1 MRVVSGAAYTLF
13 AMSSLFDDDFLAD
26 LARAGGE
33 PPPEEPEI
41 PEEAPGD
48 PTVPAGQ
55 APEQVPH
62 DLFEGWDLAPSAGP
76 GPAAGFGERAGRAGA
91 DAYGEE
97 PYGEPEAY
105 YRNGA
110 PRPAVDP
117 AALLEGMNEQQ
128 RAAVVH
134 AGSPLL
140 IVAGAGSGKTRV
152 LTHRIAHLL
161 GARRAHPGEI
171 LAITFTNKAAGE
183 MKERVTDLV
192 GQRANAMWVSTFHSA
207 CVRILRRESKKLGF
221 TSSFSIYDAA
231 DSKRLMALVCHDLD
245 LDPKRFPPKSFS
257 AKISNLKNELID
269 EETYAAQVGGDGAGS
284 GGGFE
289 KTLAEAYTMYQARL
303 REANALD
310 FDDIIMTTVH
320 LLQAFPDVSEH
331 YRRRFRHVLV
341 DEYQDT
347 NHAQYTLVRELV
359 GPAES
364 AAELCVVGDA
374 DQSIYAFRG
383 ATIRNILQFEEDYPN
398 ATTILL
404 EQNYRST
411 QTILS
416 AANAVIERN
425 ENRRPKNLWTDA
437 GAGATITGYVADTE
451 HDEAQFVADEIDRL
465 TDAGDAR
472 AGDVAV
478 FYRTNAQSRV
488 FEEVFIRVG
497 LPYKVVGGV
506 RFYERKEVRDILAY
520 LRVLANPEDTVPL
533 RRILNV
539 PKRGIGERAKA
550 MIDALAQRERI
561 SFAQALR
568 RVDEAYGMAAR
579 SVNAVKRLNVL
590 LEDLRTIV
598 ESGVGPVTVLE
609 AVLERTGYLAELQ
622 ASTDPQDETRVEN
635 LQELAAVALEFE
647 QERGVTP
654 GEPVDAG
661 ARPAAGYA
669 GAGETAAPAAVAE
682 GVVARGV
689 EAGAGANFGA
699 AGGPDESDTAVRPVA
714 AQAAAVGAEDAA
726 AAGAGA
732 TTGTLAD
739 FLDKVALV
747 ADSDQIP
754 DEDAEG
760 TGVITLM
767 TLHTAKGLE
776 FPVVFL
782 TGLEDGVFPHM
793 RALGQ
798 VNELEEERRLA
809 YVGITRARER
819 LYLTRSTMRS
829 AWGQPAYNPLSRFLD
844 EIPDQFLTWKRTGPA
859 MPSASMSSVA
869 SSLSSSLSA
878 SARSGG
884 GRGTS
889 NAFPT
894 RRVKDRP
901 VVSLA
906 VGDRVTHDSFGL
918 GTVVGVKGSG
928 DAAEATIDFGEEKPK
943 RLLLRY
949 APVEKL

>member
-1 MRVVSGAAYTLF
+1 
-13 AMSSLFDDDFLAD
+13 MSSLFDDSFLANLQAQRGPAD
-26 LARAGGE
+26 E
-33 PPPEEPEI
+33 PPPPPEDDHVPEPI
-41 PEEAPGD
+41 PD
-48 PTVPAGQ
+48 
-55 APEQVPH
+55 
-62 DLFEGWDLAPSAGP
+62 DLFGGKFDAPP
-76 GPAAGFGERAGRAGA
+76 DR
-91 DAYGEE
+91 D
-97 PYGEPEAY
+97 AY
-105 YRNGA
+105 YRDGA
-110 PRPAVDP
+110 PRPVVDT
-117 AALLEGMNEQQ
+117 AALLEGLNDNQ

-134 AGSPLL
+134 SGSPLL

-161 GARRAHPGEI
+161 AERGVHPGQI

-183 MKERVTDLV
+183 MKERVEQLV
-192 GQRANAMWVSTFHSA
+192 GPRANAMWVMTFHSA

-231 DSKRLMALVCHDLD
+231 DSKRLMALVCRDLD

-269 EETYAAQVGGDGAGS
+269 EEDFAAQATD
-284 GGGFE
+284 GFE
-289 KTLAEAYTMYQARL
+289 KTLAQAYAMYQSRL

-310 FDDIIMTTVH
+310 FDDLIMTTVN
-320 LLQAFPDVSEH
+320 LLRAFPDVAEH

-347 NHAQYTLVRELV
+347 NHAQYALVRELV
-359 GPAES
+359 GTSEHPVDVPPEAEVPP
-364 AAELCVVGDA
+364 AELCVVGDA

-383 ATIRNILQFEEDYPN
+383 ATIRNILQFEEDYPD

-425 ENRRPKNLWTDA
+425 ESRRPKNLWTNA
-437 GAGATITGYVADTE
+437 GSGARITGYVADTE
-451 HDEAQFVADEIDRL
+451 HDEAQFVAEEIDRL
-465 TDAGDAR
+465 TDAGHAK

-488 FEEVFIRVG
+488 FEEIFIRVG

-506 RFYERKEVRDILAY
+506 RFYERKEVRDVLAY
-520 LRVLANPEDTVPL
+520 LRVLANPEDSVPL

-539 PKRGIGERAKA
+539 PKRGIGDRAEA
-550 MIDALAQRERI
+550 MIDALSQREKI
-561 SFAQALR
+561 SFPQALK

-579 SVNAVKRLNVL
+579 STNAVKRFNTLM
-590 LEDLRTIV
+590 EDLRTVV
-598 ESGVGPVTVLE
+598 ESGAGPATVLE

-622 ASTDPQDETRVEN
+622 ASTDPQDETRIEN
-635 LQELAAVALEFE
+635 LQELAAVAMEFE
-647 QERGVTP
+647 QERG
-654 GEPVDAG
+654 E
-661 ARPAAGYA
+661 
-669 GAGETAAPAAVAE
+669 
-682 GVVARGV
+682 
-689 EAGAGANFGA
+689 
-699 AGGPDESDTAVRPVA
+699 DE
-714 AQAAAVGAEDAA
+714 QI
-726 AAGAGA
+726 
-732 TTGTLAD
+732 TLSD
-739 FLDKVALV
+739 FLEQVALV

-754 DEDAEG
+754 DEEDG
-760 TGVITLM
+760 DGVITLM

-782 TGLEDGVFPHM
+782 TGMEDGVFPHM

-798 VNELEEERRLA
+798 TKELEEERRLA

-819 LYLTRSTMRS
+819 LYLTRSTLRS
-829 AWGQPAYNPLSRFLD
+829 AWGQPSYNPPSRFLE
-844 EIPDQFLTWKRTGPA
+844 EIPPAHMEWKRTGATAPA
-859 MPSASMSSVA
+859 SSGPVSAVA
-869 SSLSSSLSA
+869 ASLSSSRSRSSA
-878 SARSGG
+878 SGASGF
-884 GRGTS
+884 
-889 NAFPT
+889 AT
-894 RRVKDRP
+894 RRTSEKP

-906 VGDRVTHDSFGL
+906 VGDRVTHDQFGL
-918 GTVVGVKGSG
+918 GTVVGVKGTG
-928 DAAEATIDFGEEKPK
+928 GNAEATIDFGDTKPK

>member
-1 MRVVSGAAYTLF
+1 
-13 AMSSLFDDDFLAD
+13 MSSLFDDSFLAD
-26 LARAGGE
+26 LGTSGEE
-33 PPPEEPEI
+33 PPPPPEDD
-41 PEEAPGD
+41 G
-48 PTVPAGQ
+48 
-55 APEQVPH
+55 APEPVPH
-62 DLFEGWDLAPSAGP
+62 DLFGGVFDAPVP
-76 GPAAGFGERAGRAGA
+76 R
-91 DAYGEE
+91 
-97 PYGEPEAY
+97 EAY
-105 YRNGA
+105 YRDGA
-110 PRPAVDP
+110 ARPPVDP
-117 AALLEGMNEQQ
+117 AALLEGMNDQQ

-134 AGSPLL
+134 TGSPLL

-161 GARRAHPGEI
+161 GARDVHPGQI

-183 MKERVTDLV
+183 MKERVEELV
-192 GQRANAMWVSTFHSA
+192 GPRANAMWVMTFHSA

-231 DSKRLMALVCHDLD
+231 DSKRLMALVCRDLD
-245 LDPKRFPPKSFS
+245 LDPKKFPPKSFS

-269 EETYAAQVGGDGAGS
+269 EESFAGQAAGGTSQTES

-289 KTLAEAYTMYQARL
+289 KTLAQAYAMYQSRL

-320 LLQAFPDVSEH
+320 LLQAFPDVADH

-359 GPAES
+359 GTPES
-364 AAELCVVGDA
+364 APEDGVAELCVVGDA

-383 ATIRNILQFEEDYPN
+383 ATIRNILQFEEDYPD

-425 ENRRPKNLWTDA
+425 QNRRPKNLWTEA

-465 TDAGDAR
+465 TDAGDAK
-472 AGDVAV
+472 AGDVAI

-488 FEEVFIRVG
+488 FEEIFIRVG

-506 RFYERKEVRDILAY
+506 RFYERKEVRDVLAY

-539 PKRGIGERAKA
+539 PKRGIGERAEA
-550 MIDALAQRERI
+550 MIDALALRERI

-579 SVNAVKRLNVL
+579 SANAVNRFNVL
-590 LEDLRTIV
+590 LEELRTVV
-598 ESGVGPVTVLE
+598 ESGAGPATVLE

-622 ASTDPQDETRVEN
+622 ASTDPQDETRIEN

-647 QERGVTP
+647 QERE
-654 GEPVDAG
+654 GE
-661 ARPAAGYA
+661 
-669 GAGETAAPAAVAE
+669 
-682 GVVARGV
+682 
-689 EAGAGANFGA
+689 
-699 AGGPDESDTAVRPVA
+699 
-714 AQAAAVGAEDAA
+714 EDQ
-726 AAGAGA
+726 
-732 TTGTLAD
+732 GTLAE
-739 FLDKVALV
+739 FLEKVALV

-754 DEDAEG
+754 DEAERSAAGAEGEG

-782 TGLEDGVFPHM
+782 TGMEDGVFPHM

-798 VNELEEERRLA
+798 TKELEEERRLA

-819 LYLTRSTMRS
+819 LYLTRASMRS
-829 AWGQPAYNPLSRFLD
+829 AWGQPAYNPPSRFLE
-844 EIPDQFLTWKRTGPA
+844 EIPGEFLQWRRTGPA
-859 MPSASMSSVA
+859 TPSASMGAVSGLTSGF
-869 SSLSSSLSA
+869 SSS
-878 SARSGG
+878 RGG
-884 GRGTS
+884 GGAKAGPS
-889 NAFPT
+889 GFAT
-894 RRVKDRP
+894 RRTKDRQ
-901 VVSLA
+901 VVALA

-918 GTVVGVKGSG
+918 GTVVAVKGSG
-928 DAAEATIDFGEEKPK
+928 DNAEATVDFGEEKPK

>member
-1 MRVVSGAAYTLF
+1 
-13 AMSSLFDDDFLAD
+13 MSSLFDDSFLTGLQPAED
-26 LARAGGE
+26 GAP
-33 PPPEEPEI
+33 PPPE
-41 PEEAPGD
+41 D
-48 PTVPAGQ
+48 H
-55 APEQVPH
+55 APEAVPEG
-62 DLFEGWDLAPSAGP
+62 LFEGVFDAPPPPRDG
-76 GPAAGFGERAGRAGA
+76 
-91 DAYGEE
+91 
-97 PYGEPEAY
+97 Y
-105 YRNGA
+105 YRDGR
-110 PRPAVDP
+110 PRPVIDS
-117 AALLEGMNEQQ
+117 AALLEGLNTEQ

-161 GARRAHPGEI
+161 AERGVHPGQI

-183 MKERVTDLV
+183 MKERVEQLV
-192 GQRANAMWVSTFHSA
+192 GPRANAMWVMTFHSA

-231 DSKRLMALVCHDLD
+231 DSKRLMALVCRDLD
-245 LDPKRFPPKSFS
+245 LDPKRYPPKSFT
-257 AKISNLKNELID
+257 AKVSNLKNELID
-269 EETYAAQVGGDGAGS
+269 EETFAGQAAD
-284 GGGFE
+284 GFE
-289 KTLAEAYTMYQARL
+289 KTLAQAYALYQARL

-320 LLQAFPDVSEH
+320 LLQAFPDVAEH

-359 GPAES
+359 GPAGE
-364 AAELCVVGDA
+364 ADAPAELCVVGDA

-383 ATIRNILQFEEDYPN
+383 ATIRNILQFEEDYPD

-404 EQNYRST
+404 EQNYRSS

-425 ENRRPKNLWTDA
+425 ESRRPKNLWTNA
-437 GAGATITGYVADTE
+437 GAGARITGYVADTE

-465 TDAGDAR
+465 TDAGDAK

-488 FEEVFIRVG
+488 FEEIFIRVG

-506 RFYERKEVRDILAY
+506 RFYERKEVRDVLAY

-539 PKRGIGERAKA
+539 PKRGIGDRAEA
-550 MIDALAQRERI
+550 MIDALSLREKI
-561 SFAQALR
+561 SFPQALR

-579 SVNAVKRLNVL
+579 SANAVKRFNTLM
-590 LEDLRTIV
+590 EELRTIV
-598 ESGVGPVTVLE
+598 ESGAGPAVVLE

-647 QERGVTP
+647 QERG
-654 GEPVDAG
+654 EEEG
-661 ARPAAGYA
+661 A
-669 GAGETAAPAAVAE
+669 
-682 GVVARGV
+682 
-689 EAGAGANFGA
+689 
-699 AGGPDESDTAVRPVA
+699 
-714 AQAAAVGAEDAA
+714 
-726 AAGAGA
+726 
-732 TTGTLAD
+732 GTLAE
-739 FLDKVALV
+739 FLEKVALV

-754 DEDAEG
+754 DEDEDG
-760 TGVITLM
+760 SGVITLM

-782 TGLEDGVFPHM
+782 TGMEDGVFPHM

-798 VNELEEERRLA
+798 TKELEEERRLA

-819 LYLTRSTMRS
+819 LYLTRAAMRS
-829 AWGQPAYNPLSRFLD
+829 AWGQPAYNPASRFLE
-844 EIPDQFLTWKRTGPA
+844 EIPDQHLEWKRRGPMA
-859 MPSASMSSVA
+859 APAGPTSGIT
-869 SSLSSSLSA
+869 SSLSSSRS
-878 SARSGG
+878 RSGPSG
-884 GRGTS
+884 F
-889 NAFPT
+889 AT
-894 RRVKDRP
+894 RRGAEKP
-901 VVSLA
+901 VVTLVA
-906 VGDRVTHDSFGL
+906 GDRVTHDQFGL
-918 GTVVGVKGSG
+918 GTVTAVEGFG
-928 DAAEATIDFGEEKPK
+928 DQAKATVDFGGERPK
-943 RLLLRY
+943 KLLLRY

>member
-1 MRVVSGAAYTLF
+1 
-13 AMSSLFDDDFLAD
+13 MSSLFDDSFLTGLQPAED
-26 LARAGGE
+26 GPP
-33 PPPEEPEI
+33 PPPE
-41 PEEAPGD
+41 D
-48 PTVPAGQ
+48 H
-55 APEQVPH
+55 APEAVPEG
-62 DLFEGWDLAPSAGP
+62 LFEGVYDAPPPPRDG
-76 GPAAGFGERAGRAGA
+76 
-91 DAYGEE
+91 
-97 PYGEPEAY
+97 Y
-105 YRNGA
+105 YRDGHA
-110 PRPAVDP
+110 RPVIDS
-117 AALLEGMNEQQ
+117 AALLDGLNTEQ

-161 GARRAHPGEI
+161 AERGTHPGQI

-183 MKERVTDLV
+183 MKERVEQLV
-192 GQRANAMWVSTFHSA
+192 GPRANAMWVMTFHSA

-231 DSKRLMALVCHDLD
+231 DSKRLMALVCRDLD
-245 LDPKRFPPKSFS
+245 LDPKQFPPKSFT
-257 AKISNLKNELID
+257 AKVSNLKNELID
-269 EETYAAQVGGDGAGS
+269 EETFAGQATD
-284 GGGFE
+284 GFE
-289 KTLAEAYTMYQARL
+289 KTLAQAYALYQARL

-320 LLQAFPDVSEH
+320 LLQAFPDVAEH

-359 GPAES
+359 GPAGE
-364 AAELCVVGDA
+364 ADAPAELCVVGDA

-383 ATIRNILQFEEDYPN
+383 ATIRNILQFEEDYPS

-425 ENRRPKNLWTDA
+425 ESRRPKNLWTNA
-437 GAGATITGYVADTE
+437 GSGARITGYVADTE

-465 TDAGDAR
+465 TDAGDAK

-488 FEEVFIRVG
+488 FEEIFIRVG

-506 RFYERKEVRDILAY
+506 RFYERKEVRDVLAY

-539 PKRGIGERAKA
+539 PKRGIGDRAEA
-550 MIDALAQRERI
+550 MIDALSMREKI
-561 SFAQALR
+561 SFPQALR

-579 SVNAVKRLNVL
+579 SSNAVKRFNTLM
-590 LEDLRTIV
+590 EELRTIV
-598 ESGVGPVTVLE
+598 ESGAGPAVVLE

-622 ASTDPQDETRVEN
+622 ASTDPQDETRIEN

-647 QERGVTP
+647 QERGD
-654 GEPVDAG
+654 EEG
-661 ARPAAGYA
+661 A
-669 GAGETAAPAAVAE
+669 
-682 GVVARGV
+682 
-689 EAGAGANFGA
+689 
-699 AGGPDESDTAVRPVA
+699 
-714 AQAAAVGAEDAA
+714 
-726 AAGAGA
+726 
-732 TTGTLAD
+732 GTLAE
-739 FLDKVALV
+739 FLEKVALV

-754 DEDAEG
+754 DEDEDG
-760 TGVITLM
+760 SGVITLM

-782 TGLEDGVFPHM
+782 TGMEDGVFPHM

-798 VNELEEERRLA
+798 TKELEEERRLA

-819 LYLTRSTMRS
+819 LYLTRAAMRS
-829 AWGQPAYNPLSRFLD
+829 AWGQPSYNPPSRFLE
-844 EIPDQFLTWKRTGPA
+844 EIPEAHLDWRRKGPMA
-859 MPSASMSSVA
+859 APAGPTSGIT
-869 SSLSSSLSA
+869 SSLSSSRS
-878 SARSGG
+878 RSGPSG
-884 GRGTS
+884 F
-889 NAFPT
+889 AT
-894 RRVKDRP
+894 RRGGAEKPTVTL
-901 VVSLA
+901 VA
-906 VGDRVTHDSFGL
+906 GDRVTHDQFGL
-918 GTVVGVKGSG
+918 GTVTAVEGFG
-928 DAAEATIDFGEEKPK
+928 DQAKATVDFGDERPK
-943 RLLLRY
+943 KLLLRY